1 MSIRCVNTPRS
12 AYWDYEKMKNTILAV
27 MKRGMRSMS
36 IGMTESGGSPEIA
49 VKPAGRGASNGDSA
63 AI

>member
-1 MSIRCVNTPRS
+1 
-12 AYWDYEKMKNTILAV
+12 

-36 IGMTESGGSPEIA
+36 IGMTESGGTTKIA
-49 VKPAGRGASNGDSA
+49 VKPEERGASNGDSA

>member
-1 MSIRCVNTPRS
+1 MWIRFANMPAS
-12 AYWDYEKMKNTILAV
+12 ARWDCEMGNTILAV

-36 IGMTESGGSPEIA
+36 IGMTESGGTTEIA
-49 VKPAGRGASNGDSA
+49 VKPEGRGASNGDSA